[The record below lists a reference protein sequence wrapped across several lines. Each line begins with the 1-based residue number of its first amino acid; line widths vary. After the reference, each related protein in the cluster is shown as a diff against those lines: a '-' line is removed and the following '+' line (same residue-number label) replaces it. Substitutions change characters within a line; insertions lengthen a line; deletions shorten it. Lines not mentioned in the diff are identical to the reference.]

1 MVDCVILG
9 GGNIGDVQSRLCDAE
24 RVIAERI
31 GEVVSRSK
39 WYSTEAWGFESSE
52 NFTNVAWV
60 VRTEL
65 TATEVLEHLLEIEV
79 LLGRNRRQEY
89 CDKVLNR
96 QSYANRVIDL
106 DILLYGSKVVVS
118 PHLQIPHPRLLE
130 RDFAVIPMCDAMG
143 IDVDEGKEFVINIVK
158 NEI

>member
-1 MVDCVILG
+1 MVNCVILG

-96 QSYANRVIDL
+96 QNYANRVIDL

>member
-24 RVIAERI
+24 SLIAERI

-39 WYSTEAWGFESSE
+39 WYTTEAWGFESNDS
-52 NFTNVAWV
+52 FTNVAWV
-60 VRTEL
+60 VRTDL
-65 TATEVLEHLLEIEV
+65 AAAEVLEHLLEIEV

-89 CDKVLNR
+89 CDKVLSR
-96 QSYANRVIDL
+96 QSYANRLIDL
-106 DILLYGSKVVVS
+106 DILLYGSEVVVS

-130 RDFAVIPMCDAMG
+130 RDFALVPMCDAMG
-143 IDVDEGKEFVINIVK
+143 IGVDEGKEFVINIVK

>member
-65 TATEVLEHLLEIEV
+65 TATEVLEHLLDIEV